1 MAIVK
6 PPAVVSTGPAVF
18 GVGIN
23 TISRRSQSVAGRL
36 VQVWRRSGAGQVAS
50 RTISRRSHSVAG
62 RLVQTRAGPAVVS
75 FLLTQGQQA
84 VTFMWRDGWSTSGAG
99 PVLVR
104 LARSRSAGGPILWRD
119 GWSRLGQGRH

>member
-6 PPAVVSTGPAVF
+6 PPAVFSAGPAVF

-36 VQVWRRSGAGQVAS
+36 VHVWRRSGASQVGS

-62 RLVQTRAGPAVVS
+62 RLVQAGAETALVRFAHAGSAGGP
-75 FLLTQGQQA
+75 LLCGRT
-84 VTFMWRDGWSTSGAG
+84 DGSG
-99 PVLVR
+99 PMLVR
-104 LARSRSAGGPILWRD
+104 LARARSASVPILWLD
-119 GWSRLGQGRH
+119 GWSRPGQGRH